1 MIKCSIE
8 TLKKAST
15 SILFEM
21 SEEQYKVLLDE
32 FQIIIK
38 QLSILDDLGD
48 LHLVEPMDFPY
59 ETTRKTLREDIPG
72 TPAKRKDILSN
83 AGDSFAN
90 QIRVPKVVK

>member
-1 MIKCSIE
+1 MMKCTIE

-32 FQIIIK
+32 FQTIIK

-48 LHLVEPMDFPY
+48 LNSVIPMDFPF
-59 ETTRKTLREDIPG
+59 ETTTKTLREDEPGIPVQ
-72 TPAKRKDILSN
+72 RKDILKN

>member
-1 MIKCSIE
+1 MKCTIE

-32 FQIIIK
+32 FQTIIK

-48 LHLVEPMDFPY
+48 LNSVIPMDFPF
-59 ETTRKTLREDIPG
+59 ETTIKTLREDESGIPVQ
-72 TPAKRKDILSN
+72 RKDILKN